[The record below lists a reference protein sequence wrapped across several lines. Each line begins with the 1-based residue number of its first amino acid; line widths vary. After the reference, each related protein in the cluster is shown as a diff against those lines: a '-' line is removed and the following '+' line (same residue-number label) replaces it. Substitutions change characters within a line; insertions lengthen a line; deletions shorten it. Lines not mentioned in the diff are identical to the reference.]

1 MWSQQLIV
9 YNCKQTAANLL
20 TIFFFFQ
27 EEEKEANSSGGLKN
41 PDFVPKSI
49 FEKNTSPSLQK
60 P

>member
-1 MWSQQLIV
+1 MIVNKQLL
-9 YNCKQTAANLL
+9 TFF